1 MEKLVELSALLY
13 EPGEAIS
20 GSAMSNDEA
29 KAYVRERAYDKEYC
43 IVRDWIW
50 IDLDVTEEERSIL
63 VNSRRQ
69 PIVIYAHSVIFD
81 TARRWDVGD
90 YVRTSFLYAFHEGF
104 MFETMNSIYV
114 LLGDGKKKRTS
125 LETLGMLI

>member
-29 KAYVRERAYDKEYC
+29 KAYVRERAHNKEYC

-50 IDLDVTEEERSIL
+50 IDLDVTEEEASIL
-63 VNSRRQ
+63 EKTRRQ
-69 PIVIYAHSVIFD
+69 PVVIYAHSVIFD

-90 YVRTSFLYAFHEGF
+90 YVRTSFLYAFHEGY

-114 LLGDGKKKRTS
+114 LLGDGIRKRTS
-125 LETLGMLI
+125 LDTLGMLV

>member
-13 EPGEAIS
+13 EPGEVMA
-20 GSAMSNDEA
+20 GSPMSKDEA
-29 KAYVRERAYDKEYC
+29 KDYVRERAHNKEYC

-50 IDLDVTEEERSIL
+50 IDLEVTEEERSIL
-63 VNSRRQ
+63 EKTRRQ
-69 PIVIYAHSVIFD
+69 PVVIYAHSVIFD

-90 YVRTSFLYAFHEGF
+90 YVRTSFLYAFHEGY

-114 LLGDGKKKRTS
+114 LLGDGIRKRTS
-125 LETLGMLI
+125 LDTLGMLV

>member
-1 MEKLVELSALLY
+1 MEIIVELNELLFG
-13 EPGEAIS
+13 PGEDMA
-20 GSAMSNDEA
+20 GSKMSKYEA
-29 KAYVRERAYDKEYC
+29 KAYVRERAHNKQYC

-50 IDLDVTEEERSIL
+50 IDLDVTEEEASIL
-63 VNSRRQ
+63 EKTRRQ
-69 PIVIYAHSVIFD
+69 PAVIYAHSVLFD
-81 TARRWDVGD
+81 SACRWDVGD

>member
-1 MEKLVELSALLY
+1 MEVVVELNELLFGPGEVMAGSAL
-13 EPGEAIS
+13 S
-20 GSAMSNDEA
+20 KNEA

-50 IDLDVTEEERSIL
+50 VELDVTEEEQSIL
-63 VNSRRQ
+63 EDTRLHPV
-69 PIVIYAHSVIFD
+69 VIYSHNVLFD
-81 TARRWDVGD
+81 SARRWDVGD
-90 YVRTSFLYAFHEGF
+90 YVRTSFLYSFHDGF
-104 MFETMNSIYV
+104 IFETMNSIYV

>member
-13 EPGEAIS
+13 EPGEVMA

-50 IDLDVTEEERSIL
+50 IDLDVTEEERSFL
-63 VNSRRQ
+63 EKTRRQ

-90 YVRTSFLYAFHEGF
+90 YVRTSFLYAFHEGY

-114 LLGDGKKKRTS
+114 LLGDGKRKRIS
-125 LETLGMLI
+125 LDTLGMLI

>member
-13 EPGEAIS
+13 EPGELMA
-20 GSAMSNDEA
+20 GSPMSNDEA

-63 VNSRRQ
+63 ENTCRQ

-90 YVRTSFLYAFHEGF
+90 YVRTSFLYAFHEEY

-114 LLGDGKKKRTS
+114 LLGDGKRKRIS
-125 LETLGMLI
+125 LDTLGMLI